1 MVHSKQ
7 PRSQRSIYR
16 FSLTDRNQVLDY
28 GRLAGQTG
36 LPSPWLE
43 LVIGGHQWIMHSVSF
58 KHPPRSD
65 TTSPSAGMH
74 LLTSTADWNSS
85 YLRKFRQITT
95 YGSLVR
101 QRVDYAAQ
109 KKPIRLNYVYTKSR
123 QPPIGSGIRRDNET
137 KRKYACALMRS
148 GS

>member
-1 MVHSKQ
+1 
-7 PRSQRSIYR
+7 
-16 FSLTDRNQVLDY
+16 
-28 GRLAGQTG
+28 
-36 LPSPWLE
+36 
-43 LVIGGHQWIMHSVSF
+43 
-58 KHPPRSD
+58 
-65 TTSPSAGMH
+65 MH

-137 KRKYACALMRS
+137 KRKYACALMES